1 MTDANATLERLN
13 GRKVKDRI
21 TGFSGV
27 VTGVVFYLTG
37 CHQALVCPGMDK
49 DGKLQDSN
57 WFDIQRLE
65 VDEAEAAIVLDN
77 SASPGCDRAPPK
89 R

>member
-1 MTDANATLERLN
+1 MTDANTTLQRLN

-27 VTGVVFYLTG
+27 VTGVVFYISG
-37 CHQALVCPGMDK
+37 CHQALVAPGVDK
-49 DGKLQDSN
+49 DGKVQDSH
-57 WFDIQRLE
+57 WFDVQRLE
-65 VDEAEAAIVLDN
+65 VDEFGAAIVLDN
-77 SASPGCDRAPPK
+77 SASPGCDRAPPV